1 LETPTHWSTIQQV
14 NEETFKLE
22 NLSPLSTIVLVVR
35 ARNQHGL
42 SPPSP
47 MSKAMMTH
55 VKPGTDLHS
64 DPRVVRLKLAQRIV
78 ELQEAIVVGSRKVK
92 LLWEVRDF

>member
-1 LETPTHWSTIQQV
+1 
-14 NEETFKLE
+14 
-22 NLSPLSTIVLVVR
+22 
-35 ARNQHGL
+35 
-42 SPPSP
+42 